1 MNSNDDR
8 DPDRPPREEEGIRD
22 RIKDY
27 VPDIVKRTVLGG
39 LGAVFATEEGIR
51 RFVQESHLPKEV
63 ATYLLDQAQATKNE
77 LYRII
82 AGELREWLERV
93 DLERVLLRLLTS
105 LTFEITTQVRLVPN
119 EGGLVKPEIK
129 PRVKVRRR
137 RDASEEFEDTE
148 IPLSISVSSQT
159 ATKLDGEEPPPAV
172 RSRSR
177 FSRYAPETEAAGPET
192 GREPPGGGT
201 GTKR

>member
-1 MNSNDDR
+1 MASNDDR
-8 DPDRPPREEEGIRD
+8 DLPPPREEEGIRE
-22 RIKDY
+22 RIKEY

-51 RFVQESHLPKEV
+51 KFVQESHLPKEV
-63 ATYLLDQAQATKNE
+63 AAYLMDQAQATKKE

-137 RDASEEFEDTE
+137 RDADEETEATE
-148 IPLSISVSSQT
+148 IPLSISVTSQT
-159 ATKLDGEEPPPAV
+159 ATKLDDEEQSGPV

-177 FSRYAPETEAAGPET
+177 YSRYSPEGEAPGAGTDE
-192 GREPPGGGT
+192 PGGGT
-201 GTKR
+201 GAKR

>member
-1 MNSNDDR
+1 MATHDDR
-8 DPDRPPREEEGIRD
+8 DPDRPPREDEGIRS
-22 RIKDY
+22 RIQEY
-27 VPDIVKRTVLGG
+27 VPDILKKTVLGG

-51 RFVQESHLPKEV
+51 RFVQDSHLPKEV
-63 ATYLLDQAQATKNE
+63 AAYLMDQAQATKKE

-137 RDASEEFEDTE
+137 RDAVEEAGDAE
-148 IPLSISVSSQT
+148 IPVAISVKTRTVSKVNGE
-159 ATKLDGEEPPPAV
+159 KL
-172 RSRSR
+172 
-177 FSRYAPETEAAGPET
+177 APERPAAKGGAKGEGDAPEPAP
-192 GREPPGGGT
+192 EPVPGDP
-201 GTKR
+201 RR

>member
-1 MNSNDDR
+1 MAPTDDR
-8 DPDRPPREEEGIRD
+8 DLPSQEQEGIRE
-22 RIKDY
+22 RIKEY

-51 RFVQESHLPKEV
+51 KFVQESHLPKEV
-63 ATYLLDQAQATKNE
+63 AAYLMDQAQATKKE

-82 AGELREWLERV
+82 ASEMREWLERV
-93 DLERVLLRLLTS
+93 DLERVLLRILTS

-119 EGGLVKPEIK
+119 EAGLVKPEIK

-137 RDASEEFEDTE
+137 READEEPEPTE

-159 ATKLDGEEPPPAV
+159 AARFDDEEKSGPTRARPGAGGDEPA
-172 RSRSR
+172 
-177 FSRYAPETEAAGPET
+177 
-192 GREPPGGGT
+192 GT
-201 GTKR
+201 PKR